1 MTEVT
6 DTPKAGWRMK
16 VAAFALC
23 VSIFAIL
30 WLAVAALGTK
40 WGWWPWQVGLGQMT
54 IGIAPLILIFAGG
67 LAVIAQII
75 ALIKAPRFQPFV
87 IALLATLIA
96 ALGLFRLMG
105 MGAQAAAL
113 PPIHDIQTDWSD
125 SIQFSD
131 AIISARAADGETNPI
146 ADDTRIP
153 EGEGIEARWP
163 GMGGMLVSTAQE
175 KAELEKS
182 GKGTVLPN
190 IEPLYFD
197 QPPAELA
204 AVAQRIIEK
213 KGWDIVTPAPANG
226 DTGEEILIEATAT
239 SGWYGF
245 KDDVAIRIRPVE
257 GATRI
262 DMRSISRVGL
272 SDLGANSTRVYGV
285 MMELQ
290 DRADGRTAP

>member
-1 MTEVT
+1 MVKQTQS
-6 DTPKAGWRMK
+6 RM
-16 VAAFALC
+16 
-23 VSIFAIL
+23 
-30 WLAVAALGTK
+30 
-40 WGWWPWQVGLGQMT
+40 
-54 IGIAPLILIFAGG
+54 
-67 LAVIAQII
+67 
-75 ALIKAPRFQPFV
+75 
-87 IALLATLIA
+87 
-96 ALGLFRLMG
+96 
-105 MGAQAAAL
+105 
-113 PPIHDIQTDWSD
+113 IHAS
-125 SIQFSD
+125 
-131 AIISARAADGETNPI
+131 
-146 ADDTRIP
+146 P